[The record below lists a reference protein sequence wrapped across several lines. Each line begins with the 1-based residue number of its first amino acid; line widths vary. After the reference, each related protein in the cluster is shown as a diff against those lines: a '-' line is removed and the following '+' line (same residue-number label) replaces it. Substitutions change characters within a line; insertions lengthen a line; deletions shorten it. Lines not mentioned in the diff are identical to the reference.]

1 MLVLKMRARAHSP
14 RASTQSASSRVRGR
28 PPHIVSGLRWI
39 GMFSDEVVEV
49 RGRNLFD
56 MLCAQLG
63 WLVQYEGGEGFGV
76 EGRAGG
82 TCSSLSI

>member
-1 MLVLKMRARAHSP
+1 MLKMRARARSS
-14 RASTQSASSRVRGR
+14 RASTRSASSRVRGR

-56 MLCAQLG
+56 MLCARLV
-63 WLVQYEGGEGFGV
+63 WLMQYEEGERDLV
-76 EGRAGG
+76 W
-82 TCSSLSI
+82 